1 MSYSLL
7 RIGVVA
13 GIALGVVF
21 ACAPSAESKTA
32 IGSVSAIVGKAM
44 LKRQPSTSWLKAKIK
59 LPVYESDAVST
70 SEESRCEI
78 ALAGDKVIRLGEKT
92 VAVISA
98 QDEAHSKV
106 KTTRGAVWI
115 NVKHLVNSRSFEV
128 SSPTA
133 VAAIRGT
140 VFSVNCDTNAT
151 QYMVFRGAV
160 AITPQKKSG
169 GKGDSTFMIPAGQ
182 QITLVK
188 NLDQYMKAEEKAFK
202 EFITKDQE
210 DFEAFQKK
218 EQDDFEKYQKE
229 TQAQIDQMVSD
240 ERKAFK
246 TMGTLNYAVQTID
259 TARTAKNDWVQ
270 WNTARDKK
278 LGW

>member
-7 RIGVVA
+7 RMGVAA

-21 ACAPSAESKTA
+21 ASASNAESKTA

-70 SEESRCEI
+70 GEESRCEI
-78 ALAGDKVIRLGEKT
+78 ALTGDKVVRLGEKT

-98 QDEAHSKV
+98 QDEANSKV
-106 KTTRGAVWI
+106 KTTRGSVWI
-115 NVKHLVNSRSFEV
+115 NVKHLVNNRSFEV

-140 VFSVNCDTNAT
+140 VFSINCDTNAT

-169 GKGDSTFMIPAGQ
+169 GSDSTFMIPAGQ

-188 NLDQYMKAEEKAFK
+188 NLNQYLKEEEKAIRD
-202 EFITKDQE
+202 FIMKDQSEFE
-210 DFEAFQKK
+210 DYQKQ
-218 EQDDFEKYQKE
+218 EQDDFDKYQQE
-229 TQAQIDQMVSD
+229 TQAQIDKMVAD
-240 ERKAFK
+240 ERNEFK
-246 TMGTLNYAVQTID
+246 TMGTLNYAVQDID
-259 TARTAKNDWVQ
+259 TARTAQNDWVQ

>member
-1 MSYSLL
+1 MQSAILRAGTVCSCALFLL
-7 RIGVVA
+7 LA
-13 GIALGVVF
+13 GTV
-21 ACAPSAESKTA
+21 SAESKAA

-44 LKRQPSTSWLKAKIK
+44 IKRQPATGWINAKIK

-70 SEESRCEI
+70 GEESRCEI
-78 ALAGDKVIRLGEKT
+78 TLTGDKVIRLGEKT
-92 VAVISA
+92 IAVLSA

-106 KTTRGAVWI
+106 KTIAGSVWI

-160 AITPQKKSG
+160 AITPQKNSG
-169 GKGDSTFMIPAGQ
+169 GKSDSTFMIPSGQ

-202 EFITKDQE
+202 DFITKDQE

-218 EQDDFEKYQKE
+218 DQEDFEKYQQE
-229 TQAQIDQMVSD
+229 TQAQIDKMVAD

-246 TMGTLNYAVQTID
+246 TMGTLNYAVQAID
-259 TARTAKNDWVQ
+259 TARAAKNDWVQ
-270 WNTARDKK
+270 WNTERDKK